1 MNECSEFFR
10 TCPICGKKIFYARK
24 SDLTKAEKR
33 NSVCKS
39 CAVTKSSVF
48 QKGHHLNDSVKRN
61 NTLNRLLE
69 ELTPQTFYWVGYLI
83 ADGSFDKNSKFEF
96 CLAEKDKKV
105 LEEFSKYINY
115 TNKLMYREK
124 TKAYRISFANSID
137 NPKFM
142 EFYGFKQRKTYN
154 PIDFE
159 IYKQFDKSLL
169 TALLIGIIDGDGHI
183 EQNGSSNAYAIK
195 ITAHKVWE
203 KFYSEL
209 CQYLDIPEHIKSR
222 KNSNTLTIGIYKYN
236 IIISLKDFII
246 QNNLFHLERKWNK
259 LNNLNQDN
267 IDKSIQGAINKRK
280 RAIIQCDLE
289 GNFIKEY
296 DSIKSAVLDGFNA
309 SCLGL
314 CLKGDYKQYK
324 GYKWFYKNEK

>member
-1 MNECSEFFR
+1 MCKESKFIR
-10 TCPICGKKIFYARK
+10 TCPSCGKEISYARK
-24 SDLTKAEKR
+24 SDYNKAVKK
-33 NSVCKS
+33 NSLCKS
-39 CAVTKSSVF
+39 CAVSKSSIF
-48 QKGHHLNDSVKRN
+48 KAGHHYNDLVKRSN
-61 NTLNRLLE
+61 SLNRLITE
-69 ELTPQTFYWVGYLI
+69 QTPQSFYWIGFLI
-83 ADGSFDKNSKFEF
+83 ADGSFYSGGKFELG
-96 CLAEKDKKV
+96 LAEKDLNV
-105 LEEFSKYINY
+105 IEAFCEYISYN
-115 TNKLMYREK
+115 NKIMYRED
-124 TKAYRISFANSID
+124 TKSYRISFANSID

-183 EQNGSSNAYAIK
+183 GQNGSSNAYAII

-209 CQYLDIPEHIKSR
+209 CQCLDIPEHIRSR
-222 KNSNTLTIGIYKYN
+222 KDSNTLTIGIYRQD
-236 IIISLKDFII
+236 IIINLKKFIDD
-246 QNNLFHLERKWNK
+246 NNLFCLQRKWDK

-267 IDKSIQGAINKRK
+267 IDKGIQEAINKRK
-280 RAIIQCDLE
+280 RAIVQCDLE

-296 DSIKSAVLDGFNA
+296 DSIKSAILDGFNS
-309 SCLGL
+309 SCLTL